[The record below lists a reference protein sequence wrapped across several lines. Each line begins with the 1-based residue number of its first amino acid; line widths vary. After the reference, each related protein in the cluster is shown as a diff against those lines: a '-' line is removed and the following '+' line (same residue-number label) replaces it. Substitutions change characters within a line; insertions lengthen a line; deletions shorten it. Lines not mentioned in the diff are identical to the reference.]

1 MAGMTTR
8 RNSPFSPFSEKF
20 DAEILPSPFIGE
32 EENGGKKRRPEK
44 DPFDAR
50 VVCPDCQHLAQRKR
64 CMNWK
69 AAGLRAPE
77 VAAGIKAMHQHCPGF
92 ARLLPSAQ
100 GPPPAP
106 APTPRPTQTEAR
118 PTATEPPQPVQPILK
133 GHDMALTVSEGA
145 TGTYTPPEA
154 GTFPARCCALIDLGT
169 QTATYEGETKAARK
183 ILVSF
188 EITDSDN
195 RRDDGSPH
203 IVSKRFTASLHPKA
217 GLRKFLE
224 AWRGRP
230 FTAEELKAFD
240 LKTLLGIPCLLGI
253 VHQEKG
259 DRVYANLSSCMKLPK
274 GFAAAPGAEPLVS
287 FDLDAPDW
295 QAFAGLS
302 SRLQAQIAEAPEFA
316 KANPPKTVQL
326 AAAGHAPAQGTAAP
340 AAPPSPPAGAAG
352 SGFDDMADDEPF

>member
-77 VAAGIKAMHQHCPGF
+77 VAAGIKAMRQHCPGF
-92 ARLLPSAQ
+92 APLLPSAQ

-133 GHDMALTVSEGA
+133 GHDMALTVSGGA

-224 AWRGRP
+224 AWR
-230 FTAEELKAFD
+230 
-240 LKTLLGIPCLLGI
+240 CL
-253 VHQEKG
+253 
-259 DRVYANLSSCMKLPK
+259 NLRGQ
-274 GFAAAPGAEPLVS
+274 GFAGSARTARAGDDPARAGGEPDRTLTGWR
-287 FDLDAPDW
+287 D
-295 QAFAGLS
+295 
-302 SRLQAQIAEAPEFA
+302 RLFCELRVATPESA
-316 KANPPKTVQL
+316 WP
-326 AAAGHAPAQGTAAP
+326 APAWTRAATR
-340 AAPPSPPAGAAG
+340 
-352 SGFDDMADDEPF
+352 